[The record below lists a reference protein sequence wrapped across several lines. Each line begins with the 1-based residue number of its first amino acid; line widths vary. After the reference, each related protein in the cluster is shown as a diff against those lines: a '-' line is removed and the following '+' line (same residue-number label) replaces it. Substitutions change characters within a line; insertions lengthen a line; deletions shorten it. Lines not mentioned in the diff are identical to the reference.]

1 MYLKG
6 KGRIKLRYFLK
17 TEERNRIAM
26 FSVLWSI
33 LSAHRSCFLVDLRS
47 FLLVSFV
54 WTENKGAFTVT
65 KKRQRL
71 IPVALFPINYNKF
84 PAHLRDRS
92 ILGARLYIYKSLPL
106 RATSLI
112 YCFVS

>member
-1 MYLKG
+1 M
-6 KGRIKLRYFLK
+6 
-17 TEERNRIAM
+17 
-26 FSVLWSI
+26 
-33 LSAHRSCFLVDLRS
+33 DLRS

-84 PAHLRDRS
+84 LGNLRDKS
-92 ILGARLYIYKSLPL
+92 VLGAGFYIQK
-106 RATSLI
+106 
-112 YCFVS
+112 